1 MKTELLIIGGGPAG
15 IEAALTASAFSNNIT
30 LVTNG
35 IVGEWK
41 AGPTNILLANIEEIQ
56 KHQSFAISSLN
67 KEYNDW
73 IEQQQTLLHNAGVNI
88 LCGEAS
94 FINEKTIKVIHPGGE
109 KTMISSK
116 KMIIA
121 NGSRP
126 VFPERIQP
134 DEERIFSFRDL
145 SKMKQI
151 PKSLIVIGDGPI
163 GYEMV
168 NLFNQLGVK
177 VLWLLP
183 ENQSQF
189 LDDDITQY
197 ILSLY
202 ERNGVEIVRGPFV
215 QELNSFE
222 NKVTAIR
229 EDGKVFEA
237 EAAFI
242 TLGFRS
248 NVDKLDVEKAKLKL
262 NKNGS
267 IDCNEYGQTQDED
280 IYIVGDVLMPYSF
293 TAVHAMALS
302 RIATLH
308 ALNQKPATFD
318 NKILP
323 LAFNENPQIATVG
336 YVKTNEKDVYY
347 KKFPY
352 DTRNFRAFMSQQRE
366 GFIKIVWNKEGIII
380 GGSCVGHQA
389 KEVISIIALMIKLK
403 VTISQG
409 ATFFAAHPSI
419 TELPFI
425 AMREFNELK
434 QK

>member
-1 MKTELLIIGGGPAG
+1 MKTELLIIGGGPSG
-15 IEAALTASAFSNNIT
+15 IEAALTASTFSTNLS

-41 AGPTNILLANIEEIQ
+41 AGPTNILLANIEEIK
-56 KHQSFAISSLN
+56 KHRSFSIASLN

-88 LCGEAS
+88 LSGEAS
-94 FINEKTIKVIHPGGE
+94 FINDKTIKVIHPSGE

-116 KMIIA
+116 RIIIA

-134 DEERIFSFRDL
+134 DEERIFSYRHL

-151 PKSLIVIGDGPI
+151 PNSLIVIGDGPI

-177 VLWLLP
+177 VIWLLP
-183 ENQSQF
+183 EKQSQL

-197 ILSLY
+197 IHLHY
-202 ERNGVEIVRGPFV
+202 ERNGVEFVRGPLV
-215 QELNSFE
+215 QELKSLE

-248 NVDKLDVEKAKLKL
+248 NVDKLDIEKANLKL
-262 NKNGS
+262 NRNGS
-267 IDCNEYGQTQDED
+267 IDCNEYGQTQDKD
-280 IYIVGDVLMPYSF
+280 IYMAGDGLMPNSF

-302 RIATLH
+302 RIAALH
-308 ALNQKPATFD
+308 ALNQEPAPLD
-318 NKILP
+318 KKILP

-336 YVKTNEKDVYY
+336 YVKTNEKNVYY
-347 KKFPY
+347 KKIPY
-352 DTRNFRAFMSQQRE
+352 DTRNFRAYMSRQRE

-380 GGSCVGHQA
+380 GGSCIGHQA
-389 KEVISIIALMIKLK
+389 KEVISIVALMIKLK
-403 VTISQG
+403 ITISQG
-409 ATFFAAHPSI
+409 ASFFGAHPSI

-425 AMREFNELK
+425 AIREFNELK
-434 QK
+434 